1 MISFIIFFGGAMLCF
16 FAMCVLG
23 PAGILAYFM
32 LARELGRIDPERWAP
47 LEFSAYFE
55 KRGAMR
61 MAAIK
66 ELVRS
71 REYKSYSNRRV
82 SFLGTFI
89 LISTPVYIGAFFAI
103 PLLLLGLAVAQ
114 RGGWE

>member
-1 MISFIIFFGGAMLCF
+1 MISFIVFFGGATLCF

-47 LEFSAYFE
+47 LEFSAYFG
-55 KRGAMR
+55 KRGTLR
-61 MAAIK
+61 MAEIR

-103 PLLLLGLAVAQ
+103 PLLLFCLALAQ
-114 RGGWE
+114 REGWQ